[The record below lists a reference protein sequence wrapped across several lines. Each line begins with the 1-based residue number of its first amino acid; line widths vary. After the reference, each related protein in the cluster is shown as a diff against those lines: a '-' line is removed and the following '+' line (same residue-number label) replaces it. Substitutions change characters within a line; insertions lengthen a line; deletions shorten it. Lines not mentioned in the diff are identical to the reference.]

1 MRMTV
6 SDPRVAEPYYRGTRF
21 DRTGIILSLE
31 SGGHRYVQPWQRHYD
46 PYSHDAVSGPAE
58 EFLPVFP
65 DAGLVQSGTEVR
77 GAKALTPS
85 GECTPDFSAG
95 PQSPATPAGTAP
107 VCGVTQPQRSLFKA
121 RPNAPGGGR
130 DGAEGDVGSLGA
142 AGDSRG
148 QGPLTD
154 GRSRHRSL
162 DAGAPFLKIGG
173 GLLQG
178 DGGPYDRVKPS
189 AVLGPRQMT
198 AVLGTPAAPAATG
211 PVSGVTQPQRSE
223 DGRSRNR
230 SLSAGPEPSDT
241 GPSAITFRHFLDGY
255 YDYEKLVEIPAEG
268 RLRISHRLTN
278 RSTLLFDTYVYCHNF
293 FILDG
298 APTGRATRFT
308 FPFQPVGDW
317 RAPYDSVRLSD
328 RGIVFD
334 RDLAPSEPVFMG
346 NLRPDPP
353 YLLLPDSAAGRT
365 NPALNA
371 PPTDTRRS
379 STHTGPE
386 EAGYRFTLQN
396 LDNNLRVEAECD
408 RAMDYAV
415 FWSNADVSCLE
426 PYIPLHLAPGQTA
439 RWTLDYRFR

>member
-1 MRMTV
+1 MQMDTFKLEFGSTRMTV
-6 SDPRVAEPYYRGTRF
+6 ADPRVAEPYYRGTRF

-154 GRSRHRSL
+154 GRSR
-162 DAGAPFLKIGG
+162 
-173 GLLQG
+173 
-178 DGGPYDRVKPS
+178 
-189 AVLGPRQMT
+189 
-198 AVLGTPAAPAATG
+198 
-211 PVSGVTQPQRSE
+211 
-223 DGRSRNR
+223 NR

-268 RLRISHRLTN
+268 RLRLSHKLTN
-278 RSTLLFDTYVYCHNF
+278 HSTLPFDTYVYCHNF

-308 FPFQPVGDW
+308 FPFRPVGDW

-334 RDLAPSEPVFMG
+334 RDLAPSETVFMG
-346 NLRPDPP
+346 NLRPAPP
-353 YLLLPDSAAGRT
+353 YLLLPDYAAGRT

-379 STHTGPE
+379 SMHTGPE

-415 FWSNADVSCLE
+415 FWSNAEVSCLE
-426 PYIPLHLAPGQTA
+426 PYIPLRLAPGQTA
-439 RWTLDYRFR
+439 RWTLDYRFL

>member
-1 MRMTV
+1 MDTFKLEFGSTRMTV
-6 SDPRVAEPYYRGTRF
+6 ADPRVAEPYYRGTRF

-58 EFLPVFP
+58 EFLPVRSSTSES
-65 DAGLVQSGTEVR
+65 ASG
-77 GAKALTPS
+77 
-85 GECTPDFSAG
+85 
-95 PQSPATPAGTAP
+95 
-107 VCGVTQPQRSLFKA
+107 
-121 RPNAPGGGR
+121 
-130 DGAEGDVGSLGA
+130 
-142 AGDSRG
+142 
-148 QGPLTD
+148 D
-154 GRSRHRSL
+154 GRSRLRSL
-162 DAGAPFLKIGG
+162 DAGAPFLKIGV

-178 DGGPYDRVKPS
+178 DGEPYDRFKLYE
-189 AVLGPRQMT
+189 VLDPGQMT
-198 AVLGTPAAPAATG
+198 IILGKNAETGAT
-211 PVSGVTQPQRSE
+211 
-223 DGRSRNR
+223 
-230 SLSAGPEPSDT
+230 GPEPSEP
-241 GPSAITFRHFLDGY
+241 GPSVLTFRQVLDGY

-268 RLRISHRLTN
+268 RLRIFHRLTN

-308 FPFQPVGDW
+308 FPFRPIGDW

-334 RDLAPSEPVFMG
+334 RDLAPSETVFMG
-346 NLRPDPP
+346 NLRPDPSS
-353 YLLLPDSAAGRT
+353 LLLPDLAAGST

-371 PPTDTRRS
+371 PPTDSRRS
-379 STHTGPE
+379 SMHTGPVVAGIAGSGKE
-386 EAGYRFTLQN
+386 PRRGMLPAIPASSGPSTAQTGYRFTLQN

-426 PYIPLHLAPGQTA
+426 PYIPLRLAPGQTA
-439 RWTLDYRFR
+439 RWTLNYRFC

>member
-1 MRMTV
+1 MTV
-6 SDPRVAEPYYRGTRF
+6 ADPRVAEPYYRGTRF

-77 GAKALTPS
+77 GEKALTPS

-162 DAGAPFLKIGG
+162 DAGAPFLKIGV

-178 DGGPYDRVKPS
+178 DGEPYDRFKLYEVLDPGHLTVKIGQ
-189 AVLGPRQMT
+189 ADEVGT
-198 AVLGTPAAPAATG
+198 AVADA
-211 PVSGVTQPQRSE
+211 
-223 DGRSRNR
+223 
-230 SLSAGPEPSDT
+230 EPS
-241 GPSAITFRHFLDGY
+241 SIFFRQVLDGY

-268 RLRISHRLTN
+268 RLRLSHKLTN
-278 RSTLLFDTYVYCHNF
+278 HSTLPFDTYVYCHNF

-334 RDLAPSEPVFMG
+334 RDLAPSETVFMG

-408 RAMDYAV
+408 KAMDYAV

-426 PYIPLHLAPGQTA
+426 PYIPLRLAPGQTA
-439 RWTLDYRFR
+439 RWTLDYRFL

>member
-1 MRMTV
+1 MDTFKLEFGSTRMTV
-6 SDPRVAEPYYRGTRF
+6 ADPRVAEPYYRGTRF
-21 DRTGIILSLE
+21 DRTGIVLSLE

-77 GAKALTPS
+77 GAKALTLS

-107 VCGVTQPQRSLFKA
+107 VCGVTQSQRSE
-121 RPNAPGGGR
+121 
-130 DGAEGDVGSLGA
+130 EGL
-142 AGDSRG
+142 RRT
-148 QGPLTD
+148 PLLTN
-154 GRSRHRSL
+154 GI
-162 DAGAPFLKIGG
+162 LKIGV
-173 GLLQG
+173 GLLRG
-178 DGGPYDRVKPS
+178 DGKPYDRFKLYE
-189 AVLGPRQMT
+189 VLDPGQMT
-198 AVLGTPAAPAATG
+198 IILGKNAETGATG

-223 DGRSRNR
+223 DGRSRNG
-230 SLSAGPEPSDT
+230 SLSAGPEPSEP
-241 GPSAITFRHFLDGY
+241 GPSVLTFRHVLDGY

-308 FPFQPVGDW
+308 FPFRPVGDW

-334 RDLAPSEPVFMG
+334 RDLAPSETVFMG
-346 NLRPDPP
+346 NLRPDPSS
-353 YLLLPDSAAGRT
+353 LLLPDSAAGST

-371 PPTDTRRS
+371 LPTDTRRS
-379 STHTGPE
+379 SMHTGPVE
-386 EAGYRFTLQN
+386 SGIAGSGKEPCRGM
-396 LDNNLRVEAECD
+396 LR
-408 RAMDYAV
+408 AV
-415 FWSNADVSCLE
+415 PAS
-426 PYIPLHLAPGQTA
+426 PPPPLHRVVHRSDGLPLHPAEPGQQPEG
-439 RWTLDYRFR
+439 RSGM

>member
-1 MRMTV
+1 MTV
-6 SDPRVAEPYYRGTRF
+6 ADPRVAEPYYRGTRF

-46 PYSHDAVSGPAE
+46 PYFHDAVSGPAE

-107 VCGVTQPQRSLFKA
+107 VCGVTQPQRSE
-121 RPNAPGGGR
+121 
-130 DGAEGDVGSLGA
+130 EGL
-142 AGDSRG
+142 RRT
-148 QGPLTD
+148 PLLTN
-154 GRSRHRSL
+154 GI
-162 DAGAPFLKIGG
+162 LKIGV
-173 GLLQG
+173 GLLRS
-178 DGGPYDRVKPS
+178 DGEPYDRFKLYEVLDPGHLTVKIGS
-189 AVLGPRQMT
+189 AD
-198 AVLGTPAAPAATG
+198 A
-211 PVSGVTQPQRSE
+211 
-223 DGRSRNR
+223 
-230 SLSAGPEPSDT
+230 EPS
-241 GPSAITFRHFLDGY
+241 SIFFRQVLDGY

-334 RDLAPSEPVFMG
+334 RDLAPAETVFMG

-353 YLLLPDSAAGRT
+353 HLLLPDSAAGRT

-426 PYIPLHLAPGQTA
+426 PYIPLHLAPEQTA
-439 RWTLDYRFR
+439 RWTLNYRFL

>member
-1 MRMTV
+1 MQMDTFKLEFGSMRMTV
-6 SDPRVAEPYYRGTRF
+6 ADPRVAEPYYRGTRF

-107 VCGVTQPQRSLFKA
+107 VCGVTQPQRSE
-121 RPNAPGGGR
+121 
-130 DGAEGDVGSLGA
+130 EGL
-142 AGDSRG
+142 RRT
-148 QGPLTD
+148 PLLTN
-154 GRSRHRSL
+154 GI
-162 DAGAPFLKIGG
+162 LKIGV
-173 GLLQG
+173 GLLRG
-178 DGGPYDRVKPS
+178 DGEPYDRFKLYE
-189 AVLGPRQMT
+189 VLDPGQMT
-198 AVLGTPAAPAATG
+198 IILGKNTETGAT
-211 PVSGVTQPQRSE
+211 
-223 DGRSRNR
+223 
-230 SLSAGPEPSDT
+230 GPEPSDT

-308 FPFQPVGDW
+308 FPFRPVGDW

-334 RDLAPSEPVFMG
+334 RNLAPSETVFMG

-426 PYIPLHLAPGQTA
+426 PYIPLRLAPGQTA
-439 RWTLDYRFR
+439 RWTLDYRFL

>member
-1 MRMTV
+1 MTV
-6 SDPRVAEPYYRGTRF
+6 ADPRVAEPYYRGTRF

-77 GAKALTPS
+77 GEKALTPS

-154 GRSRHRSL
+154 GRSR
-162 DAGAPFLKIGG
+162 
-173 GLLQG
+173 
-178 DGGPYDRVKPS
+178 
-189 AVLGPRQMT
+189 
-198 AVLGTPAAPAATG
+198 
-211 PVSGVTQPQRSE
+211 
-223 DGRSRNR
+223 NR

-268 RLRISHRLTN
+268 RLRLSHKLTN
-278 RSTLLFDTYVYCHNF
+278 HSTLPFDTYVYCHNF

-308 FPFQPVGDW
+308 FPFRPVGDW

-334 RDLAPSEPVFMG
+334 RDLAPSETVFMG
-346 NLRPDPP
+346 NLRPAPP

-379 STHTGPE
+379 SMHTGPE

-415 FWSNADVSCLE
+415 FWSNAEVSCLE
-426 PYIPLHLAPGQTA
+426 PYIPLRLAPGQTA
-439 RWTLDYRFR
+439 RWTLDYRFL

>member
-1 MRMTV
+1 MDTFKLEFGSTRMTV
-6 SDPRVAEPYYRGTRF
+6 ADPRVAEPYYRGTRF

-85 GECTPDFSAG
+85 GKCTPDFSAG

-107 VCGVTQPQRSLFKA
+107 VCGVTQPQRSE
-121 RPNAPGGGR
+121 
-130 DGAEGDVGSLGA
+130 EGL
-142 AGDSRG
+142 RRT
-148 QGPLTD
+148 PLLTN
-154 GRSRHRSL
+154 GI
-162 DAGAPFLKIGG
+162 LKIGV
-173 GLLQG
+173 GLLRG
-178 DGGPYDRVKPS
+178 DGEPYDRFKLYEVLDPGYLTVKIGQADEVGA
-189 AVLGPRQMT
+189 AV
-198 AVLGTPAAPAATG
+198 A
-211 PVSGVTQPQRSE
+211 
-223 DGRSRNR
+223 
-230 SLSAGPEPSDT
+230 EPS
-241 GPSAITFRHFLDGY
+241 SIFFRQVLDGY

-308 FPFQPVGDW
+308 FPFRPIGDW

-334 RDLAPSEPVFMG
+334 RDLASSETVFMG
-346 NLRPDPP
+346 NLRPDPSS
-353 YLLLPDSAAGRT
+353 LLLPDPAAGST

-371 PPTDTRRS
+371 PPTDTRSS
-379 STHTGPE
+379 STHTESE
-386 EAGYRFTLQN
+386 EAGSGKEPCRGMLPAVPASSGPSTAQTGYRFTLQN
-396 LDNNLRVEAECD
+396 LDNNLRVEAACD
-408 RAMDYAV
+408 REMEYAV

-439 RWTLDYRFR
+439 RWTLDYRFLF